1 MILYV
6 LRPFA
11 NASVRTAHNGDSH
24 LSELII
30 FISGLSSIVSSVFA
44 NSEPVR
50 GFEEGALQMCFA
62 DLRQH
67 PIKSSFP
74 DEVTG
79 GVLSKV
85 KRKLGLLEVSKMP
98 QCAPYFSENTVKCH
112 RVFGD
117 FQVSLHKRQVEEHYT
132 ISIFRLYNLQIN
144 AETKKMPL

>member
-1 MILYV
+1 MK
-6 LRPFA
+6 
-11 NASVRTAHNGDSH
+11 
-24 LSELII
+24 
-30 FISGLSSIVSSVFA
+30 
-44 NSEPVR
+44 
-50 GFEEGALQMCFA
+50 
-62 DLRQH
+62 H

-132 ISIFRLYNLQIN
+132 ISIFRLYNLQASPRKN
-144 AETKKMPL
+144 KANNRQEVQGTRQAKLSAPVV